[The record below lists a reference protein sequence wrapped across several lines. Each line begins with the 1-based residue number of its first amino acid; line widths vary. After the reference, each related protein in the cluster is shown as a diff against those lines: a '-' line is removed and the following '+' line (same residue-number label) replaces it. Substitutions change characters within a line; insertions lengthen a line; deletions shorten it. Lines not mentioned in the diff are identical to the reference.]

1 MNWEEH
7 KQNYKM
13 LAAANGMTIAEYA
26 AQHGLNPNTARRY
39 LRSSDA
45 QPAGK
50 KVSVKLG
57 GDQRIDHGG
66 DQSAKKAGGTGR
78 RQGKT
83 QKKKADAR
91 DKVSK
96 LAAPTRRGGK
106 AVAQPTLQLIG
117 EVISKVRDQVP
128 QYDSSGALEN
138 AGLVDRSMFQLPS
151 PEDFTDARDLLEK
164 AGVDKL
170 EMIMLEKTM
179 AHMLLIERGRQQV
192 IDLYAE
198 MQEDSRDKDDDDGS
212 PPPVLKLMGVF
223 LSASGA
229 IADLSR
235 TMANLRQSYQKELRE
250 QEKHDLKV
258 GEPAIIKR
266 AYKLRKEKG
275 LTALETAEYIEMHG
289 GKVPPLLLE
298 LVRAELKEPPKK
310 DDSEGAVSAEV
321 LEERSRIRQAE
332 AAAQHERTIAAK
344 KLEVAHI
351 VDELGV
357 GDFDENGALNDG
369 ALAAPFAEG
378 EEPDDALNAELYG
391 NEFDGAQQHDQA
403 QDDHDG

>member
-13 LAAANGMTIAEYA
+13 LAAANGLTIAEYA
-26 AQHGLNPNTARRY
+26 AQHGINPNTARRY

-50 KVSVKLG
+50 KVSVKLS
-57 GDQRIDHGG
+57 GDQRIDHAG
-66 DQSAKKAGGTGR
+66 DQVAKKASGTGR

-83 QKKKADAR
+83 QKKKAEAR

-96 LAAPTRRGGK
+96 LAAPTRRGAK

-117 EVISKVRDQVP
+117 EVISKVRDRVP
-128 QYDSSGALEN
+128 QLDSSGALED
-138 AGLVDRSMFQLPS
+138 AGLVDRSAFQLPA
-151 PEDFTDARDLLEK
+151 PEDFNDARELLEK

-170 EMIMLEKTM
+170 EMIMLEKSM
-179 AHMLLIERGRQQV
+179 AHMLLIERGRQQ
-192 IDLYAE
+192 IIELYGE
-198 MQEDSRDKDDDDGS
+198 MQQDDEDEDA
-212 PPPVLKLMGVF
+212 PPPILKLMGVF
-223 LSASGA
+223 LSASAA

-250 QEKHDLKV
+250 QEKHDLKI

-266 AYKLRKEKG
+266 AYKLRKEND

-310 DDSEGAVSAEV
+310 DTSEGAVSPEE
-321 LEERSRIRQAE
+321 LEAKSRERQAE
-332 AAAQHERTIAAK
+332 AAALQERTLAEK
-344 KLEVAHI
+344 RLEVAHL

-357 GDFDENGALNDG
+357 GDFDENGALNDT
-369 ALAAPFAEG
+369 ALAAPFADG
-378 EEPDDALNAELYG
+378 EEPDDALNAQLYG
-391 NEFDGAQQHDQA
+391 GEFDGAEHLDQE
-403 QDDHDG
+403 DHDG